1 MMAIALASFK
11 EAVRKRMALLVGGL
25 TLIYLTLYYLLVYH
39 YAKDMVKAP
48 GMMNLIDVTRIA
60 TQIVAIVGF
69 YFSNMLIAFL
79 TIMASVGAIS
89 AEIENGTAH
98 SILSKPLKRTHYL
111 LGKYLGLSALTVIYA
126 TMLYFAVIL
135 IGVWCKLPVVDSL
148 NTGSIIK
155 GLLFFDLQPVAL
167 LALAIWGSSILKTV
181 SNGIIVISVYIFSL
195 IGGMMEQI
203 GAMTG
208 HSIYLWGIFSSLIA
222 PFDVIYR
229 LMIAQVFSDLGI
241 ANPFMIGLH
250 SGNTA
255 PSIWMVVYILFYIA
269 GLLFLACNRFARRDI
284 A

>member
-1 MMAIALASFK
+1 MMTIALASFM
-11 EAVRKRMALLVGGL
+11 EAVRKRMVLLVGAL
-25 TLIYLTLYYLLVYH
+25 TLIYLALYYLLVH
-39 YAKDMVKAP
+39 HCAKDL
-48 GMMNLIDVTRIA
+48 GMMNLIDVTKIA
-60 TQIVAIVGF
+60 TQIVAIIGF

-111 LGKYLGLSALTVIYA
+111 FGKYLGLSVLTVIYA
-126 TMLYFAVIL
+126 TVLYFAVL
-135 IGVWCKLPVVDSL
+135 IIGLWCKLPVIDSL
-148 NTGSIIK
+148 STDSIIK
-155 GLLFFDLQPVAL
+155 GWLFFNLQPVAL
-167 LALAIWGSSILKTV
+167 LALAVWGSAILKTV

-195 IGGMMEQI
+195 IGGMMEQV
-203 GAMTG
+203 GAMTS
-208 HSIYLWGIFSSLIA
+208 HAVYLWGILSSLIA

-229 LMIAQVFSDLGI
+229 LMVAQVFSDLGI
-241 ANPFMIGLH
+241 ANPFVIGLH

-269 GLLFLACNRFARRDI
+269 GLLYCACRTFSRRDI